1 MDIIGLVAPI
11 AIDLLS
17 SFFKGVLAE
26 GAKSL
31 GKELY
36 DVIRKKLNNPDSQKT
51 LANLE
56 TTPDNKALQE
66 KIQANLIEA
75 MKRDK
80 EFLSKIQSLSQQI
93 QTINIRYIN
102 KAIFSPVNIE
112 NFQGNITI
120 IYKQKANEI
129 SRHKFNT
136 GWLDDFADD
145 LLSKL
150 RPDELMSP
158 DTAVNLLVILFKHPD
173 PQSVYDEI
181 VDTRPPEDLNTLLV
195 FLPFAHYLILE
206 EEKSAITQS
215 VYEDFLRIRSIIVT
229 PKAIMQQID
238 SKGNI
243 PMPEESVILEYLK
256 KFDNEFS
263 ETFFLHAHPELTL
276 MNSDFSIAIYCFVA
290 FGAGDTK
297 AVRFFMDKRLSLAH
311 FRAKNKMV

>member
-1 MDIIGLVAPI
+1 MDIIGLVAPV
-11 AIDLLS
+11 AIDLLT

-36 DVIRKKLNNPDSQKT
+36 DVIKKKLSNPDSQRT
-51 LANLE
+51 LTNLE
-56 TTPDNKALQE
+56 NTPENKALQE
-66 KIQANLIEA
+66 RMQASLIEA

-93 QTINIRYIN
+93 QTINISHID

-136 GWLDDFADD
+136 GWLDGYADE
-145 LLSKL
+145 LLSGLKQ
-150 RPDELMSP
+150 DELMLP
-158 DTAVNLLVILFKHPD
+158 DIAIKLLVILFKHPD
-173 PQSVYDEI
+173 PQSVYEEI
-181 VDTRPPEDLNTLLV
+181 VETRPPEDLNTLLV
-195 FLPFAHYLILE
+195 FLPFAHYLLIE
-206 EEKSAITQS
+206 EAKSTITQS

-229 PKAIMQQID
+229 PKPIMQQFD

-243 PMPEESVILEYLK
+243 PMPEETVILEYLK

-276 MNSDFSIAIYCFVA
+276 MNSDFSIAIYCLVA

-297 AVRFFMDKRLSLAH
+297 AVRFFTDKRQSLAN
-311 FRAKNKMV
+311 FRAKNKMA